1 MGFPDEKTKAPDS
14 KVHNIDFP
22 PRGKRSTPAGTTLL
36 VVLRLADVALQYMIL
51 SRWGPLLIN
60 LLGGQIT
67 EIAQNNTTGDFLGL
81 QPYYFGILACAFG
94 ASWKQIYWVLFT
106 SEQECPVVAAIMI
119 GVFNTV
125 FNSINAMLSLWAWSS
140 AAVAEPISSTFFI
153 LGIALFSVGIFF
165 EQYSE
170 IQRKRFKSDPA
181 NKGKPFAGGLFSV
194 ALNINYG
201 GYTLWRAGYA
211 MVAAG
216 WVWGSFIGVFFFYD
230 FYARALPILDKYCIE
245 RVSSAWFMLV
255 YEMDFQLTSGFLVRR
270 SFPRAASPCALQAY
284 SGYLLDSLEQVRGGV
299 GIGLAMNV
307 IICR

>member
-1 MGFPDEKTKAPDS
+1 MS
-14 KVHNIDFP
+14 I
-22 PRGKRSTPAGTTLL
+22 L
-36 VVLRLADVALQYMIL
+36 V
-51 SRWGPLLIN
+51 
-60 LLGGQIT
+60 
-67 EIAQNNTTGDFLGL
+67 
-81 QPYYFGILACAFG
+81 CAFG
-94 ASWKQIYWVLFT
+94 ASWKQIFWVLFT

-140 AAVAEPISSTFFI
+140 AAVAEPLSSTFFI
-153 LGIALFSVGIFF
+153 LGIALFSIGVFF

-216 WVWGSFIGVFFFYD
+216 WIWGGFIGVFFFYD

-245 RVSSAWFMLV
+245 RVSSARFRCDCTRDGFPADTGIPSTARLSSSSV
-255 YEMDFQLTSGFLVRR
+255 VVCLTDLFRASTRASGEGEL
-270 SFPRAASPCALQAY
+270 
-284 SGYLLDSLEQVRGGV
+284 
-299 GIGLAMNV
+299 
-307 IICR
+307 

>member
-1 MGFPDEKTKAPDS
+1 MGLPDERTMSPDS

-36 VVLRLADVALQYMIL
+36 VVLRAADVVLQYMIL
-51 SRWGPLLIN
+51 SHWGPALLN
-60 LLGGQIT
+60 LFGGH
-67 EIAQNNTTGDFLGL
+67 IAEAGQNNTTGYFFGL
-81 QPYYFGILACAFG
+81 QPYYFGILICAIG
-94 ASWKQIYWVLFT
+94 ASWKQIFWVLFT
-106 SEQECPVVAAIMI
+106 SEQECPVQAAVMI

-125 FNSINAMLSLWAWSS
+125 FNSINAILSLWAWSS
-140 AAVAEPISSTFFI
+140 AAVSKPLSSTSFI
-153 LGIALFSVGIFF
+153 LGIALFSIGIFF
-165 EQYSE
+165 EQFSE

-216 WVWGSFIGVFFFYD
+216 WFWGGFIGVFFFYD

-245 RVSSAWFMLV
+245 RVSTARTFRCGAKDV
-255 YEMDFQLTSGFLVRR
+255 VADTEFIVRR
-270 SFPRAASPCALQAY
+270 SLPRAETAGTLQTY
-284 SGYLLDSLEQVRGGV
+284 SGSLLDPLGGEE
-299 GIGLAMNV
+299 GGN
-307 IICR
+307 R

>member
-1 MGFPDEKTKAPDS
+1 MGVPDEQSKSPDS

-36 VVLRLADVALQYMIL
+36 VVLRTADVVLQFMIL
-51 SRWGPLLIN
+51 SRWGPALIN
-60 LLGGQIT
+60 LLGGKVT
-67 EIAQNNTTGDFLGL
+67 EVAQQNTTGDFLGL
-81 QPYYFGILACAFG
+81 QPYYFGILICALG
-94 ASWKQIYWVLFT
+94 ASWKQIFWVLFT
-106 SEQECPVVAAIMI
+106 SEQECPVMAAIMI

-140 AAVAEPISSTFFI
+140 AAVSEPLSSTFFI
-153 LGIALFSVGIFF
+153 LGIALFSIGIFF
-165 EQYSE
+165 EQFSE

-216 WVWGSFIGVFFFYD
+216 WLWGGFIGVFFFYD

-245 RVSSAWFMLV
+245 RVSSATVTSV
-255 YEMDFQLTSGFLVRR
+255 YTECCQLTPEFLVR
-270 SFPRAASPCALQAY
+270 
-284 SGYLLDSLEQVRGGV
+284 
-299 GIGLAMNV
+299 
-307 IICR
+307 